1 MVMKKDFLM
10 CVGRLEGIRNS
21 LTEDAKDFADAV
33 LNAFQSLADDNAEH
47 DIDELT
53 DKVKEIES
61 TFVKN
66 SDVENKIAEVRESI
80 MQVVRGGAACAE
92 VENKISDKVVE
103 QVANS
108 ILRSRTHSEAINAI
122 EGVMKKN
129 DITGMSYQQ
138 LVDYV
143 LNIKQD
149 DADEVFDALNVT
161 PFAKWFYGELNE
173 TNAEQVAK
181 QWDKA
186 SQNGVTK
193 DLQTLALQ
201 GKSIECK
208 EVYKMQRIAN
218 SDLNAAEEAG
228 QQTQLLAS
236 AVAELRKSVKAAAVR
251 AMLIGD
257 KVNTGNKQITSFETI
272 GTKKATDAFT
282 TVLNPEGAEVTL
294 VDLLRT
300 VKEVKADRKWLFIT
314 SALEVQLRKMV
325 YSAGGTATIIGLEDM
340 AKMLGVERVINKG
353 YLANENGLHAVVMSP
368 DEYRVKIRKTVEI
381 PFPEYKENA
390 MYLLYEMDMAGAIH
404 GLKSTAV
411 LRAKG

>member
-1 MVMKKDFLM
+1 MKKNFLM
-10 CVGRLEGIRNS
+10 NLGRLQGIKNA
-21 LTEDAKDFADAV
+21 LTGDAKDFADAV
-33 LNAFQSLADDNAEH
+33 LAAFQSFADDEAEH
-47 DIDELT
+47 GIDELT
-53 DKVKEIES
+53 AKVEEIAGNFASKEE
-61 TFVKN
+61 VA
-66 SDVENKIAEVRESI
+66 NKIAEVRESI
-80 MQVVRGGAACAE
+80 MQVVRGGAGANT
-92 VENKISDKVVE
+92 ENKISGKVVE
-103 QVANS
+103 QVANA
-108 ILRSRTHSEAINAI
+108 ILRSRSHSEAINAI
-122 EGVMKKN
+122 EGVMTKN
-129 DITGMSYQQ
+129 DITGLSYQQ

-149 DADEVFDALNVT
+149 DADEVFDALSVT
-161 PFAKWFYGELNE
+161 PFAKWFYGELNDS
-173 TNAEQVAK
+173 NAEQVAK

-186 SQNGVTK
+186 SQKGVTK

-257 KVNTGNKQITSFETI
+257 KVNSGNKQITSFETI

-282 TVLNPEGAEVTL
+282 TVLNPEGEEVTL

-325 YSAGGTATIIGLEDM
+325 YATGGTATIIGLEDM

-353 YLANENGLHAVVMSP
+353 YLANETGLHAIVMSP

-404 GLKSTAV
+404 GIKSTAV
-411 LRAKG
+411 LRAAD

>member
-1 MVMKKDFLM
+1 MKKNFLM
-10 CVGRLEGIRNS
+10 NLGRLQGIKNA
-21 LTEDAKDFADAV
+21 LTGDAKDFADAV
-33 LNAFQSLADDNAEH
+33 LAAFQSFADDDAEH
-47 DIDELT
+47 GIDELT
-53 DKVKEIES
+53 KKVEEIAGTFTSKEE
-61 TFVKN
+61 VA
-66 SDVENKIAEVRESI
+66 NKIAEVRESI
-80 MQVVRGGAACAE
+80 MQVVRGGAGAK
-92 VENKISDKVVE
+92 VENKISGKVVE
-103 QVANS
+103 QVANA
-108 ILRSRTHSEAINAI
+108 ILRSRSHSEAINAI
-122 EGVMKKN
+122 EGVMTKN
-129 DITGMSYQQ
+129 DITGLSYQQ

-161 PFAKWFYGELNE
+161 PFAKWFYGELNDS
-173 TNAEQVAK
+173 NADQVAK
-181 QWDKA
+181 QWDKSA
-186 SQNGVTK
+186 QKGVTK
-193 DLQTLALQ
+193 DLQTLALN

-257 KVNTGNKQITSFETI
+257 KVNSGNKQITSFETI

-314 SALEVQLRKMV
+314 SALEVKLRKMV
-325 YSAGGTATIIGLEDM
+325 YATGGTATIIGLEDM

-353 YLANENGLHAVVMSP
+353 YLANENGLHAIVMSP
-368 DEYRVKIRKTVEI
+368 DEYRVKIRKTLEI

-404 GLKSTAV
+404 GIKSTAV
-411 LRAKG
+411 LRAAE

>member
-1 MVMKKDFLM
+1 MTKNFLM
-10 CVGRLEGIRNS
+10 CVGRLQGIKNA
-21 LTEDAKDFADAV
+21 LTGDAKEFADAV
-33 LNAFQSLADDNAEH
+33 LEAFQSFSDDNAEH
-47 DIDELT
+47 GIDELT
-53 DKVKEIES
+53 EKVKEIES
-61 TFVKN
+61 TFVSN
-66 SDVENKIAEVRESI
+66 SVVENKIAEVRESI
-80 MQVVRGGAACAE
+80 MQVVRGGAAGAK
-92 VENKISDKVVE
+92 VENKISSKVVE
-103 QVANS
+103 QVANA
-108 ILRSRTHSEAINAI
+108 ILRSRSHSEAINAI
-122 EGVMKKN
+122 EGVMTKN
-129 DITGMSYQQ
+129 DITGLSYQQ

-173 TNAEQVAK
+173 SNAEQVAK

-186 SQNGVTK
+186 SQKGVTK
-193 DLQTLALQ
+193 DLQTLALN

-257 KVNTGNKQITSFETI
+257 KVNSGNKQITSFETI
-272 GTKKATDAFT
+272 GTKKVTDAFT

-325 YSAGGTATIIGLEDM
+325 YGAGGTATIIGLEDM
-340 AKMLGVERVINKG
+340 AKMLGVERVINKE
-353 YLANENGLHAVVMSP
+353 YLANENGLHAIVMSP
-368 DEYRVKIRKTVEI
+368 DEYRVKIRKTLEM

-404 GLKSTAV
+404 GLKSTSV
-411 LRAKG
+411 LRAAE

>member
-1 MVMKKDFLM
+1 MKKNFLM
-10 CVGRLEGIRNS
+10 CVGRLQGIKNA
-21 LTEDAKDFADAV
+21 LTGDAKDFADAV
-33 LNAFQSLADDNAEH
+33 LEAFQSFADDNAEH
-47 DIDELT
+47 GIDELT
-53 DKVKEIES
+53 EKVKEIES
-61 TFVKN
+61 TFVSN

-80 MQVVRGGAACAE
+80 MQVVRGGAAGAK
-92 VENKISDKVVE
+92 VENKISGKVVE
-103 QVANS
+103 QVANA
-108 ILRSRTHSEAINAI
+108 ILRSRSHSEAINAI
-122 EGVMKKN
+122 EGVMTKN
-129 DITGMSYQQ
+129 DITGLSYQQ

-186 SQNGVTK
+186 SQKGVTK
-193 DLQTLALQ
+193 DLQTLSLQ

-411 LRAKG
+411 LRAAE

>member
-1 MVMKKDFLM
+1 MKKNFLM
-10 CVGRLEGIRNS
+10 TMGRLQGIKNA
-21 LTEDAKDFADAV
+21 LTGDAKDFADAV
-33 LNAFQSLADDNAEH
+33 LEAFQSFADDDKEH
-47 DIDELT
+47 GIDELT
-53 DKVKEIES
+53 KKVEEIAGTFASKE
-61 TFVKN
+61 
-66 SDVENKIAEVRESI
+66 DVENKIAEVRESI
-80 MQVVRGGAACAE
+80 MQVVRGGAAGAS
-92 VENKISDKVVE
+92 VENKISGKVVE
-103 QVANS
+103 QVANA
-108 ILRSRTHSEAINAI
+108 ILRSRSHSEAINAI
-122 EGVMKKN
+122 EGVMTKN
-129 DITGMSYQQ
+129 DITGLSYQQ

-173 TNAEQVAK
+173 SNADQVAK

-186 SQNGVTK
+186 SQKGVTK

-257 KVNTGNKQITSFETI
+257 KVNSGNKQITSFETI
-272 GTKKATDAFT
+272 GTKKVTDAFT
-282 TVLNPEGAEVTL
+282 TVLNPEGSEVTL

-325 YSAGGTATIIGLEDM
+325 YGNGGTATIIGLEDM

-353 YLANENGLHAVVMSP
+353 YLANENGLHAIVMSP
-368 DEYRVKIRKTVEI
+368 DEYRVKIRKTAEI

-404 GLKSTAV
+404 GIKSTAV
-411 LRAKG
+411 LRAAE

>member
-1 MVMKKDFLM
+1 MKKNFLM
-10 CVGRLEGIRNS
+10 NLGRLQGIKNA
-21 LTEDAKDFADAV
+21 LTGDAKDFADAV
-33 LNAFQSLADDNAEH
+33 LAAFQSFADDDAEH
-47 DIDELT
+47 GIDELT
-53 DKVKEIES
+53 KKVEEIAG
-61 TFVKN
+61 TFVSN
-66 SDVENKIAEVRESI
+66 SDVDNKIAEVRESI
-80 MQVVRGGAACAE
+80 MQVVRGGAAAKTD
-92 VENKISDKVVE
+92 NKISGKVVE
-103 QVANS
+103 QVANA
-108 ILRSRTHSEAINAI
+108 ILRSRSHSEAINAI
-122 EGVMKKN
+122 EGVMTKN
-129 DITGMSYQQ
+129 DITGLSYQQ

-161 PFAKWFYGELNE
+161 PFAKWFYGELNDS
-173 TNAEQVAK
+173 NAEQVAK

-186 SQNGVTK
+186 SQKGVTK

-257 KVNTGNKQITSFETI
+257 KVNSGNKQITSFETI

-300 VKEVKADRKWLFIT
+300 VKEVKTDRKWLFIT

-325 YSAGGTATIIGLEDM
+325 YGNGGTATIIGLEDM

-353 YLANENGLHAVVMSP
+353 YLANETGLHAIVMSP
-368 DEYRVKIRKTVEI
+368 DEYRVKIRKTLEI

-404 GLKSTAV
+404 GIKSTAV
-411 LRAKG
+411 LRDA

>member
-1 MVMKKDFLM
+1 MKKNFLM
-10 CVGRLEGIRNS
+10 CVGRLQGIKNA
-21 LTEDAKDFADAV
+21 LTGDAKDFADAV
-33 LNAFQSLADDNAEH
+33 LEAFQSFADDNAEH
-47 DIDELT
+47 GIDELT
-53 DKVKEIES
+53 EKVKEIES
-61 TFVKN
+61 TFVSN

-80 MQVVRGGAACAE
+80 MQVVRGGADGAK
-92 VENKISDKVVE
+92 VENKISGKVIE
-103 QVANS
+103 QVANA
-108 ILRSRTHSEAINAI
+108 ILRSRSHSEAINAI
-122 EGVMKKN
+122 EGVMTKN
-129 DITGMSYQQ
+129 DITGLTYQQ
-138 LVDYV
+138 MVDYV

-149 DADEVFDALNVT
+149 DADDVFDALNVT

-173 TNAEQVAK
+173 SNAEQVAK

-186 SQNGVTK
+186 SQKGVTK

-272 GTKKATDAFT
+272 GTKKETNAFT
-282 TVLNPEGAEVTL
+282 TVLHPEGAEVTL

-300 VKEVKADRKWLFIT
+300 VKEVKAERKWLFIT

-325 YSAGGTATIIGLEDM
+325 YAAGGTATIIGLEDM
-340 AKMLGVERVINKG
+340 AKMLGVERVINKD
-353 YLANENGLHAVVMSP
+353 YLADETGLHAIVMSP
-368 DEYRVKIRKTVEI
+368 DEYRVKIRKTVEM

-411 LRAKG
+411 LRAV

>member
-1 MVMKKDFLM
+1 MKKNFLM
-10 CVGRLEGIRNS
+10 CVGRLQGIKNA
-21 LTEDAKDFADAV
+21 LTGDAKDFADAV
-33 LNAFQSLADDNAEH
+33 LEAFQSFADDNAEH
-47 DIDELT
+47 GIDELT
-53 DKVKEIES
+53 EKVKEIES
-61 TFVKN
+61 TFVSN
-66 SDVENKIAEVRESI
+66 SVVENKIAEVRESI
-80 MQVVRGGAACAE
+80 MQVVRGGAAGAK
-92 VENKISDKVVE
+92 VENKISGKVVE
-103 QVANS
+103 QVANA
-108 ILRSRTHSEAINAI
+108 ILRSRSHSEAINAI
-122 EGVMKKN
+122 EGVMTKN
-129 DITGMSYQQ
+129 DITGLSYQQ

-173 TNAEQVAK
+173 TNADQVAK

-186 SQNGVTK
+186 SQKGVTK

-257 KVNTGNKQITSFETI
+257 KVNSGNKQITSFETI

-340 AKMLGVERVINKG
+340 AKMLGVEKVINKG
-353 YLANENGLHAVVMSP
+353 YLANETGLHAVVMSP

-411 LRAKG
+411 LRAAE

>member
-1 MVMKKDFLM
+1 MKKNFLM
-10 CVGRLEGIRNS
+10 NLGRLQGIKNA
-21 LTEDAKDFADAV
+21 LTGDAKDFADAV
-33 LNAFQSLADDNAEH
+33 LTAFQSFADDEAEH
-47 DIDELT
+47 GIDELT
-53 DKVKEIES
+53 KKVEEIAG
-61 TFVKN
+61 TFASN
-66 SDVENKIAEVRESI
+66 EDVENKIAEVRESI
-80 MQVVRGGAACAE
+80 MQVVRGGDAGAK
-92 VENKISDKVVE
+92 VENKISGKVVE
-103 QVANS
+103 QVANA
-108 ILRSRTHSEAINAI
+108 ILRSRSHSEAINAI
-122 EGVMKKN
+122 EGVMTKN
-129 DITGMSYQQ
+129 DITGLSYQQ

-173 TNAEQVAK
+173 SNAEQVAK

-186 SQNGVTK
+186 SQKGVTK
-193 DLQTLALQ
+193 DLQTLALN

-257 KVNTGNKQITSFETI
+257 KVNSGNKQITSFETI

-282 TVLNPEGAEVTL
+282 TVLNPEGSEVTL

-325 YSAGGTATIIGLEDM
+325 YATGGTATIIGLEDM

-353 YLANENGLHAVVMSP
+353 YLANENGLHAIVMSP

-404 GLKSTAV
+404 GIKSTAV
-411 LRAKG
+411 LRAAQ

>member
-1 MVMKKDFLM
+1 MKKNFLM
-10 CVGRLEGIRNS
+10 NLGRLQGIKNA
-21 LTEDAKDFADAV
+21 LTGDAKDFADAV
-33 LNAFQSLADDNAEH
+33 LEAFQSFADDEAEH
-47 DIDELT
+47 GIDELT
-53 DKVKEIES
+53 KKVEEIAG
-61 TFVKN
+61 TFVSN

-80 MQVVRGGAACAE
+80 MQVVRGGAGAKT
-92 VENKISDKVVE
+92 ENKISGKVVE
-103 QVANS
+103 QVANA
-108 ILRSRTHSEAINAI
+108 ILRSRSHSEAINAI
-122 EGVMKKN
+122 EGVMTKN
-129 DITGMSYQQ
+129 DITGLSYQQ

-161 PFAKWFYGELNE
+161 PFAKWFYGELNDS
-173 TNAEQVAK
+173 NADQVAK

-186 SQNGVTK
+186 SQKGVTK
-193 DLQTLALQ
+193 DLQTLALN

-257 KVNTGNKQITSFETI
+257 KVNSGNKQITSFETI

-325 YSAGGTATIIGLEDM
+325 YATGGTATIIGLEDM

-353 YLANENGLHAVVMSP
+353 YLANETGLHAIVMSP

-404 GLKSTAV
+404 GIKSTAV
-411 LRAKG
+411 LRTAE

>member
-1 MVMKKDFLM
+1 MKKNFLM
-10 CVGRLEGIRNS
+10 CVGRLQGIKNA
-21 LTEDAKDFADAV
+21 LTGDAKDFADAV
-33 LNAFQSLADDNAEH
+33 LEAFQSFADDNAEH
-47 DIDELT
+47 GIDELT
-53 DKVKEIES
+53 EKVKEIES
-61 TFVKN
+61 TFVSN

-80 MQVVRGGAACAE
+80 MQVVRGGADGAK
-92 VENKISDKVVE
+92 VENKISGKVVE
-103 QVANS
+103 QVANA
-108 ILRSRTHSEAINAI
+108 ILRSRSHSEAINAI
-122 EGVMKKN
+122 EGVMTKN
-129 DITGMSYQQ
+129 DITGLTYQQ
-138 LVDYV
+138 MVDYV

-149 DADEVFDALNVT
+149 DADDVFDALNVT

-173 TNAEQVAK
+173 SNAEQVAK

-186 SQNGVTK
+186 SQKGVTK

-257 KVNTGNKQITSFETI
+257 KVNSGNKQITSFETI
-272 GTKKATDAFT
+272 GTKKETNAFT
-282 TVLNPEGAEVTL
+282 TVLHPEGAEVTL

-300 VKEVKADRKWLFIT
+300 VKEVKAERKWLFIT

-325 YSAGGTATIIGLEDM
+325 YAAGGTATIIGLEDM
-340 AKMLGVERVINKG
+340 AKMLGVERVINKD
-353 YLANENGLHAVVMSP
+353 YLADETGLHAIVMSP
-368 DEYRVKIRKTVEI
+368 DEYRVKIRKTVEM

-411 LRAKG
+411 LRAV

>member
-1 MVMKKDFLM
+1 MKKNFLM
-10 CVGRLEGIRNS
+10 CVGRLQGIKNA
-21 LTEDAKDFADAV
+21 LTGDAKDFADAV
-33 LNAFQSLADDNAEH
+33 LEAFQSFADDNAEH
-47 DIDELT
+47 GIDELT
-53 DKVKEIES
+53 EKVKEIES
-61 TFVKN
+61 TFVSN

-80 MQVVRGGAACAE
+80 MQVVRGGASGAK
-92 VENKISDKVVE
+92 VENKISGKVVE
-103 QVANS
+103 QVANA
-108 ILRSRTHSEAINAI
+108 ILRSRSHSEAINAI
-122 EGVMKKN
+122 EGVMTKN
-129 DITGMSYQQ
+129 DITGLSYQQ

-186 SQNGVTK
+186 SQKGVTK
-193 DLQTLALQ
+193 DLQTLSLQ

-411 LRAKG
+411 LRAAE

>member
-1 MVMKKDFLM
+1 MKKNFLM
-10 CVGRLEGIRNS
+10 CVGRLQGIKNA
-21 LTEDAKDFADAV
+21 LTGDAKDFADAV
-33 LNAFQSLADDNAEH
+33 LEAFQSFADDNAEH
-47 DIDELT
+47 GIDELT
-53 DKVKEIES
+53 EKVKEIES
-61 TFVKN
+61 TFVSN

-80 MQVVRGGAACAE
+80 MQVVRGGADGAK
-92 VENKISDKVVE
+92 VENKISGKVVE
-103 QVANS
+103 QVANA
-108 ILRSRTHSEAINAI
+108 ILRSRSHSEAINAI
-122 EGVMKKN
+122 EGVMTKN
-129 DITGMSYQQ
+129 DITGLTYQQ
-138 LVDYV
+138 MVDYV

-149 DADEVFDALNVT
+149 DADDVFDALSVT

-173 TNAEQVAK
+173 SNAEQVAK
-181 QWDKA
+181 QWDKS
-186 SQNGVTK
+186 SQKGVTK
-193 DLQTLALQ
+193 DLQTLALN

-236 AVAELRKSVKAAAVR
+236 AVAELRKSVKSAAVR

-257 KVNTGNKQITSFETI
+257 KVNSGNKQITSFETI
-272 GTKKATDAFT
+272 GTKKETNAFT
-282 TVLNPEGAEVTL
+282 TVLHPEGAEVTL

-300 VKEVKADRKWLFIT
+300 VKEVKAERKWLFIT

-325 YSAGGTATIIGLEDM
+325 YAAGGTATIIGLKDM
-340 AKMLGVERVINKG
+340 AKMLGVERVINKD
-353 YLANENGLHAVVMSP
+353 YLADETGLHAIVMSP
-368 DEYRVKIRKTVEI
+368 DEYRVKIRKTVEM

-411 LRAKG
+411 LRAV